1 MERTDWVNIMVTLAV
16 NGISILLAVVV
27 VGIAIKKWHIIRDRQ
42 QILSVIKNALK
53 ERKALLSGILIALFY
68 LAVFMI
74 LGGKGGRVHVLFGR
88 LIWNTAPGE
97 VLTGLLLAILV
108 MISMALFVFGVRLM
122 GARQSGK
129 QSGIGFFGSL
139 LALLVAF
146 CP

>member
-1 MERTDWVNIMVTLAV
+1 MVTLAV

-27 VGIAIKKWHIIRDRQ
+27 VGIAIKKWHIIRDHH

-53 ERKALLSGILIALFY
+53 EWKALLSGILIALFY

-74 LGGKGGRVHVLFGR
+74 LGGKGGRIHVLFGR
-88 LIWNTAPGE
+88 LIWNTTPVEA
-97 VLTGLLLAILV
+97 LTGLLLSILV

-129 QSGIGFFGSL
+129 QGRIGFFGSL

>member
-1 MERTDWVNIMVTLAV
+1 MVTLAV

-74 LGGKGGRVHVLFGR
+74 LGGKGGRIHVLFGR

>member
-1 MERTDWVNIMVTLAV
+1 MVTLAV
-16 NGISILLAVVV
+16 NGISILLAVIV

-42 QILSVIKNALK
+42 QIFSVVKNALK

-68 LAVFMI
+68 LAVYMI

-88 LIWNTAPGE
+88 LIWNTTPVE
-97 VLTGLLLAILV
+97 VLTGLLLAMLV
-108 MISMALFVFGVRLM
+108 MISIALFVFGVRLM

-129 QSGIGFFGSL
+129 QGGIGFFGSL